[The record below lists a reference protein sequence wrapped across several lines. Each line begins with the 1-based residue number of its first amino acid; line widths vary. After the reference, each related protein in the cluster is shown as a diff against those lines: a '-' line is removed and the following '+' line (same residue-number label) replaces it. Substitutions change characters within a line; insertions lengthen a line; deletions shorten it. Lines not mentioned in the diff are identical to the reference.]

1 MNFTDRSI
9 GNLYKSSTP
18 VIQLPLSPDKGLHF
32 WEGIFIYRMDPV
44 KFVKETRRE
53 LGKVTWP
60 TRKEI
65 IQMTG
70 LVIIVSLVVAIYIG
84 ILDVVMSKILET
96 LLK

>member
-1 MNFTDRSI
+1 
-9 GNLYKSSTP
+9 
-18 VIQLPLSPDKGLHF
+18 
-32 WEGIFIYRMDPV
+32 MDPV